1 MDILHNLKASCRDV
15 SALKLWDQNHFLALI
30 NSNQDELGCQTVW
43 KCHIGKQQDTEQ
55 EFCHLDVQIS
65 YTCCTVSFTRRQRGI
80 HTLNL
85 CKPGSLLCGKPIWCQ
100 NCQANSV
107 SLSLLWLDTALG
119 VSLVGQYKAFVW
131 RLGTTL
137 NWSTQ
142 GNLIL
147 SGF

>member
-1 MDILHNLKASCRDV
+1 MRSKSLVLS
-15 SALKLWDQNHFLALI
+15 FLALI
-30 NSNQDELGCQTVW
+30 NSNQDELSCQKVW
-43 KCHIGKQQDTEQ
+43 KCHKGKQQDTEQ
-55 EFCHLDVQIS
+55 EFCHLHVQIS

-100 NCQANSV
+100 NSQANSD
-107 SLSLLWLDTALG
+107 SLSLLWLDTALW

-142 GNLIL
+142 GNK
-147 SGF
+147 STSF